1 MDMLYT
7 RWGVLIVF
15 AAFALVMWLVT
26 TLIKK
31 VRGKPVDFSTVHRQ
45 NDDQEK
51 PAATGAAEKY
61 MNGKKLNS
69 RWQMANYFLIH
80 DKNERRARGQDDDR

>member
-1 MDMLYT
+1 MEILFS
-7 RWGVLIVF
+7 RWGILIVF
-15 AAFALVMWLVT
+15 AVFALVMWLVT

-31 VRGKPVDFSTVHRQ
+31 VRGKPVDFSSVE
-45 NDDQEK
+45 DEGK
-51 PAATGAAEKY
+51 GEAGAAEKY

-80 DKNERRARGQDDDR
+80 DKNERKARGQDDDR